1 MGMRE
6 YYVTLNYIESG
17 DTANTFRWRG
27 KQVFRVSNLP
37 RGKCHA
43 CGKRRIVRGDW
54 VDGRIDRIEQYC
66 AECTAERDLSTSLRL
81 CRSSRF

>member
-1 MGMRE
+1 MGA
-6 YYVTLNYIESG
+6 YHIILNYIESG

-27 KQVFRVSNLP
+27 KQIFRVSGLS

-43 CGKRRIVRGDW
+43 CGKRRIVKCDW

-66 AECTAERDLSTSLRL
+66 AECTAERDLDTLLRL
-81 CRSSRF
+81 SRY

>member
-1 MGMRE
+1 MGA
-6 YYVTLNYIESG
+6 YHVILNYIESG
-17 DTANTFRWRG
+17 DTTNTFRWRG
-27 KQVFRVSNLP
+27 KQVFRDTNLP

-66 AECTAERDLSTSLRL
+66 AECTAQRDLDTLLRL
-81 CRSSRF
+81 SRNTR